1 MALNHFDRRTFLRVG
16 SLTLFGHLS
25 FAEALRLQAASSSST
40 LSHKGKRSLSDSDL
54 VCRRR
59 QPDGNLGPETQGR

>member
-1 MALNHFDRRTFLRVG
+1 MTLNHFDRRTFLRVG

-25 FAEALRLQAASSSST
+25 FAESVKAAGRVLKHT
-40 LSHKGKRSLSDSDL
+40 EHKGKRSLSDSDL